1 MIDVAQRRDL
11 EAMLAAPERVEVHGK
26 DRGWRGHLVGT
37 LLSAMALSMGA
48 PAAQAHDAASAG
60 TGANLRAALMAPRNS
75 VDAQTA
81 DAQFEAMLQRA
92 GAFHIARATKS
103 TEVAAFAFNY
113 STAMTTQQLQ
123 ERADRFVRSSQGM
136 LPPVVGGLERTA
148 AYLGG
153 VAQRTTTPVAWVYA
167 SKEASSTGCVILMSD
182 SQVPEITLL
191 TRIAGIAG
199 EVAAEFVASHEAAH
213 CAQFSETTAA
223 IRDLSSTGKV
233 RPERLASGLLDVRTL
248 QMLQSKA
255 TVDALLKTSVEQA
268 RSSER
273 YADGFAV
280 LALLA
285 RGRITLSQLE
295 GIARWRA
302 GGQEVSHQT
311 SSFLVHLRAELAANP
326 TALGAM
332 QREGPP
338 GFDAQAIASFLK
350 PQWRQFETNE
360 LLQERVPLSGLVD
373 GEHLAEVDNY
383 SVAPRAA

>member
-1 MIDVAQRRDL
+1 MVGNKIDAAQRREL

-26 DRGWRGHLVGT
+26 DRGWRGHLVGA
-37 LLSAMALSMGA
+37 LLSALALSMGA
-48 PAAQAHDAASAG
+48 PAQAHDAGSAG
-60 TGANLRAALMAPRNS
+60 PGADLRAALVAPKSNG
-75 VDAQTA
+75 

-113 STAMTTQQLQ
+113 STAMTAQQLQ
-123 ERADRFVRSSQGM
+123 ERANRFVQSAHGM

-148 AYLGG
+148 SYLGG
-153 VAQRTTTPVAWVYA
+153 FAQRTTTPVAWVYA

-191 TRIAGIAG
+191 TRIAGIGG

-233 RPERLASGLLDVRTL
+233 RPERFASGLLDVRTQ

-255 TVDALLKTSVEQA
+255 TVDALVKTSVEQV

-285 RGRITLSQLE
+285 RGRITLDQLE

-311 SSFLVHLRAELAANP
+311 SSFLVHLRAEI
-326 TALGAM
+326 ALDPGLVGAM
-332 QREGPP
+332 QLEGPP
-338 GFDAQAIASFLK
+338 GFDAQAIASYLK
-350 PQWRQFETNE
+350 PQWRHFETRE
-360 LLQERVPLSGLVD
+360 LLQERVSMPGLVD
-373 GEHLAEVDNY
+373 AERLASSDGI
-383 SVAPRAA
+383 SVAAPVG